1 MNILVSACLLG
12 LPVRYDGNAK
22 CESWVEALAR
32 EHTLIPVC
40 PEQLGGLSTPRVPCE
55 RVGDCVLSRD
65 GDDRT
70 AHFRK
75 GAELALRIAQL
86 NGCQV
91 AILKQRSPSCGSK
104 AVYDGT
110 FTGKVVPGEGVTAE
124 LLRQHGIAVYSE
136 EDENAFL
143 REAAFF

>member
-22 CESWVEALAR
+22 CEAWVEALAQR
-32 EHTLIPVC
+32 HILIPIC
-40 PEQLGGLSTPRVPCE
+40 PEQLGGLPTPRVPCE
-55 RVGDCVLSRD
+55 RVGDRVLSRD

-70 AHFRK
+70 AAFRK

-91 AILKQRSPSCGSK
+91 AILKQRSPSCGFK

-110 FTGKVVPGEGVTAE
+110 FTGNVIPGEGVTGE
-124 LLRQHGIAVYSE
+124 LLRQHGIAVFSE
-136 EDENAFL
+136 DDEAEFA
-143 REAAFF
+143 RQYT

>member
-1 MNILVSACLLG
+1 MKILVSACLLG

-55 RVGDCVLSRD
+55 RVGSCVLSRD

-70 AHFRK
+70 ANFRK
-75 GAELALRIAQL
+75 GAELALRIARL
-86 NGCQV
+86 NGCEV

-110 FTGKVVPGEGVTAE
+110 FSGNVIPGAGVTAE
-124 LLRQHGIAVYSE
+124 LLRANGIEVYAE
-136 EDENAFL
+136 EDESIFPYK
-143 REAAFF
+143 